1 MTWAA
6 PLLTAETAVFVL
18 VGFSGFRSQ
27 GYSLAEAGAA
37 AIVSMFALISLIQQ
51 IVLLSGLPLTGVLLE
66 VAILVALLCLFRKRP
81 PWPEL
86 TMGFKMVRGLLGQE
100 TFSVVLLMGTW
111 GAMAAM
117 VVSGWF
123 CLAGPPF
130 HSPDL
135 AVVDA
140 YRAPL
145 NGEALFHH
153 CGRVGLAPG
162 ACGFGLLAHLAVGL
176 STYALAR
183 RYAWPPLALTVT
195 LLVVSMPRLVVLA
208 VRPTPELIATAAVAV
223 AMVLLHRLLEQHRA
237 VDLAL
242 FLVCT
247 AFSIHNHPMS
257 LGLAALLILLLLV
270 VMVRRHG
277 WIIWGEMLSGRFRW
291 GGLILLPVLALAQ
304 VPGFTLNL
312 AQGCPLLG
320 RPVLFEEHGLM
331 GAAINLG
338 RYLLIGVDPTEAVR
352 WGIRHLTDLDLAL
365 LVARIDAII
374 AAPLAAHPGAKAAF
388 TPIFTGDGGLGFG
401 PLLPLLVLLATV
413 HAFLRGP
420 RRLKAVSLA
429 WAGYLYISALV
440 LAWQPESI
448 GVLTP
453 LFAANGFVV
462 AFSLPP
468 YRLRRRGMRLLHSLS
483 ILLLLLSFYLAF

>member
-27 GYSLAEAGAA
+27 GYSLAEAAAA
-37 AIVSMFALISLIQQ
+37 AIVSMFVLVSLIQQ
-51 IVLLSGLPLTGVLLE
+51 IVLLSGRPLIGGLIE
-66 VAILVALLCLFRKRP
+66 VTILAALLCLFRKHP
-81 PWPEL
+81 PWPKL
-86 TMGFKMVRGLLGQE
+86 IMGFKMVRSLLGQE
-100 TFSVVLLMGTW
+100 TSSVGLLMGTW
-111 GAMAAM
+111 GTMAAL
-117 VVSGWF
+117 VVAGWF
-123 CLAGPPF
+123 GLAGPPI
-130 HSPDL
+130 HSLDL
-135 AVVDA
+135 AVIDA
-140 YRAPL
+140 YRVPL
-145 NGEALFHH
+145 NGEALFRH
-153 CGRVGLAPG
+153 CSRLGLGPG

-195 LLVVSMPRLVVLA
+195 LVVVSMPRLVVLG
-208 VRPTPELIATAAVAV
+208 VRPTTELIATAAVAV
-223 AMVLLHRLLEQHRA
+223 AMVMLHRLLEQHRA

-257 LGLAALLILLLLV
+257 LGLAALLVLLLLV

-277 WIIWGEMLSGRFRW
+277 WIIWGEMLSERFRW
-291 GGLILLPVLALAQ
+291 GGLILLVVLALAQ
-304 VPGFTLNL
+304 VPVFTLNL
-312 AQGCPLLG
+312 AQGYPLFG
-320 RPVLFEEHGLM
+320 TSVLFEEHGLL
-331 GAAINLG
+331 GAAINLV
-338 RYLLIGVDPTEAVR
+338 RYLLISIDPTEVVR
-352 WGIRHLTDLDLAL
+352 WGIHYLTDMDLAHL
-365 LVARIDAII
+365 MARIDAMI
-374 AAPLAAHPGAKAAF
+374 AAPLAAHSGAGAAF
-388 TPIFTGDGGLGFG
+388 TPIFTGGRDLGFG

-440 LAWQPESI
+440 LAWQPDNI

-453 LFAANGFVV
+453 LFAANGFLV

-483 ILLLLLSFYLAF
+483 ILLLLLSFYLAL